1 MRSPLGS
8 VWGWK
13 PAFRKSGSRLAT
25 VAAVSDCYG
34 SIGLVNVQ
42 SSEARMTAQ
51 KSKLDVNICK
61 IQLQNGNKCIIDGMF
76 QLFRV

>member
-1 MRSPLGS
+1 MSETS
-8 VWGWK
+8 VLE
-13 PAFRKSGSRLAT
+13 SGTRLAT

-34 SIGLVNVQ
+34 SIGLVIYKVLK
-42 SSEARMTAQ
+42 RMTAQ

-61 IQLQNGNKCIIDGMF
+61 IQLQNWNKCIIDGMF